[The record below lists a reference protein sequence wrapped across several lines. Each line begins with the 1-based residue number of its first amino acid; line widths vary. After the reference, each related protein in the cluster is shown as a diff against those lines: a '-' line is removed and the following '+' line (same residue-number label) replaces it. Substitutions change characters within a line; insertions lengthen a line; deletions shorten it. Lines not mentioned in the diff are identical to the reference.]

1 MDDGQKIMNKVKLA
15 GLIVIAGILM
25 WYYCPWLAKVISGE

>member
-1 MDDGQKIMNKVKLA
+1 MKKEMTKVKFF

-25 WYYCPWLAKVISGE
+25 LYFCPWLARLVSGN